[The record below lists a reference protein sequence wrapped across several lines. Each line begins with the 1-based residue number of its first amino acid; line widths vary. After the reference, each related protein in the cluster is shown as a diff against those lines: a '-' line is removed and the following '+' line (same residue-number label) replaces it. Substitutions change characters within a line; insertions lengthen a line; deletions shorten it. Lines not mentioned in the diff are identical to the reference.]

1 MCTQSGNSQQ
11 GVTVQHIHVHVIYYP
26 FISNC
31 DLCYMYVS
39 ILRLEKGNSLDQ
51 SQKSV

>member
-11 GVTVQHIHVHVIYYP
+11 GVTVQHIHVHVHVIYYP

-31 DLCYMYVS
+31 DLCYVS